1 MDNAAR
7 GCERGGA
14 AQGTGGGGVS
24 DEAAWAASVRWSGET
39 PDPWAFFCPNSD
51 DAVPKGMELGGDEP
65 IAERN
70 TPGIV
75 GYGALRPLC
84 LLADTE

>member
-1 MDNAAR
+1 M
-7 GCERGGA
+7 
-14 AQGTGGGGVS
+14 S
-24 DEAAWAASVRWSGET
+24 DEGAWAASVRWSGET

-51 DAVPKGMELGGDEP
+51 DAVAKGMELGSDGP

-70 TPGIV
+70 TPDIV

-84 LLADTE
+84 LLAGMGQTACSDPASFGRRTSP